1 MADTPN
7 VKVTFD
13 GNVIEWIL
21 GSSLVIHNNCTTG
34 VEAYFLGKP
43 ALSYRPAS
51 DGRFDMYLPN
61 ALSFQTFDLDQTLAT
76 VARALAGESL
86 GDRAGAEARSETA
99 RHFLANAEGRL
110 SCERMMD
117 AIDAFDVP
125 ERSLSTPAYWFDDLV
140 SAGRLNW
147 IRLNAFL
154 ASGEEGAKQRFQTQ
168 KFDGLYRSE
177 VRDLLRAVQRVTG
190 RYADVNV
197 AKISE
202 NVLCLH
208 K

>member
-1 MADTPN
+1 
-7 VKVTFD
+7 
-13 GNVIEWIL
+13 
-21 GSSLVIHNNCTTG
+21 
-34 VEAYFLGKP
+34 
-43 ALSYRPAS
+43 
-51 DGRFDMYLPN
+51 
-61 ALSFQTFDLDQTLAT
+61 
-76 VARALAGESL
+76 
-86 GDRAGAEARSETA
+86 
-99 RHFLANAEGRL
+99 
-110 SCERMMD
+110 MMD

-125 ERSLSTPAYWFDDLV
+125 ERSLFTPAHLFDDLV

-154 ASGEEGAKQRFQTQ
+154 ASGEKGAKQRFQTQ

-190 RYADVNV
+190 RYADVKV